1 MIQFSLPLPPPS
13 NNLFPGTMRRHPSK
27 RYEAWRAEA
36 TPLVPRGRIDGCYI
50 MRVGVDR
57 PDRRKRDIANLEKA
71 LGDLVVSCGL
81 VADDSLMDRLE
92 MWWTKRPVGRGAMA
106 HIWLSPVTE
115 EVAL

>member
-1 MIQFSLPLPPPS
+1 MTEPI
-13 NNLFPGTMRRHPSK
+13 
-27 RYEAWRAEA
+27 
-36 TPLVPRGRIDGCYI
+36 
-50 MRVGVDR
+50 
-57 PDRRKRDIANLEKA
+57 
-71 LGDLVVSCGL
+71 L